1 MPEFAVF
8 SDTDLPPSAKDLL
21 QNSLFP
27 HKIILPSNPSLS
39 LLTNA
44 DSDPGFLFA
53 DIAFGQPN
61 INDILNS
68 KKLKWIQISSAGFTR
83 YDTEDFRNEMKER
96 GIIVTNSSSVFT
108 EPCVEHVFAFMLAS
122 ARNLPDALNARIKNA
137 DPEWPRFRHES
148 KLLTGQNV
156 LILGYGSIAIR
167 LVEVLKPFRMK
178 ITGMRRKKRGDE
190 SIPIIGSEDLPKAL
204 READHI
210 INILPDNLDS
220 KYYFNSDRFRDCK
233 QGAVFYNIGRGAT
246 VDQVALYESLRSNHL
261 AAAWLD
267 VTEPEPLSED
277 HPLRSLK
284 NCFITPHVAG
294 GYQEE
299 FTDLVRHFL
308 ENFRRFQKGENLLDR
323 IM

>member
-1 MPEFAVF
+1 MSELSVF
-8 SDTDLPPSAKDLL
+8 SDTNLPPSAQNLL
-21 QNSLFP
+21 ESSILP
-27 HKIILPSNPSLS
+27 HKIIISSKPSLS
-39 LLTNA
+39 LLTSV
-44 DSDPGFLFA
+44 DSDPNFLLA

-68 KKLKWIQISSAGFTR
+68 KKLKWIQISSAGFAR
-83 YDTEDFRNEMKER
+83 YDTEDFRGEMKAR

-108 EPCVEHVFAFMLAS
+108 ESCVEHVFAFMLANQ
-122 ARNLPDALNARIKNA
+122 RNLPNALEARIKNT
-137 DPEWPRFRHES
+137 DPEWSRFRHES
-148 KLLTGQNV
+148 KLLIGQNV

-178 ITGMRRKKRGDE
+178 ITGMRRKPRGDE
-190 SIPIIGSEDLPKAL
+190 SIPIISSENLPKAL

-210 INILPDNLDS
+210 INVLPENSDS
-220 KYYFNSDRFRDCK
+220 KHFFNSKRFEDCK

-246 VDQVALYESLRSNHL
+246 VDQSALYESLRSGHL

-267 VTEPEPLSED
+267 VTEPEPLYEN
-277 HPLRSLK
+277 HPLRNLK

-308 ENFRRFQKGENLLDR
+308 DNFRRYQKGEYLLDR
-323 IM
+323 II